1 MENTKLRAR
10 IIRMRNKVG
19 TFWPLVISQLS
30 MFVVFFVAVFAYMHI
45 EGWDFWDS
53 CYMVVIT
60 LSTVGFQEVHPMST
74 QGRIL
79 TTVLILTGVGNF
91 AFILGAFS
99 QMLVEGKFFKAFGR
113 RRVLKSI
120 AKLRGHSIVCGYG
133 RIGRVVAEEIMHEG
147 GSVVVIEQDIES
159 VKLLDEQGIL
169 HLCGDATS
177 DQVLEEANIRHASN
191 LIAALEL
198 DSANVYVVLSA
209 RQFNP
214 DLHIVARA
222 GAESH
227 ISKLQHAGADKV
239 LLPHRIGGLRMA
251 QSVLRPTVTSFV
263 ELTQRGGGMDIQME
277 ELLINSDS
285 ELTGKALMDSGIRA
299 RFNLIVI
306 AVKDSEGNMHFNPAS
321 DFVIKAGHTLIV
333 VGSTDNLAAFQS
345 VL

>member
-1 MENTKLRAR
+1 MDEKTLRVR
-10 IIRMRNKVG
+10 IIRLRNRVG
-19 TFWPLVISQLS
+19 TFWPLVFSQLT
-30 MFVVFFVAVFAYMHI
+30 MFLVFFAAVFSYMHI

-79 TTVLILTGVGNF
+79 TTLLILTGVGNF

-99 QMLVEGKFFKAFGR
+99 QMLVEGKLFKAFGR
-113 RRVLKSI
+113 RRVLKAI
-120 AKLRGHSIVCGYG
+120 ARLKGHSIVCGYG

-147 GSVVVIEQDIES
+147 GSVVVIEQNPES
-159 VKLLDEQGIL
+159 VTQLDEKGIL
-169 HLCGDATS
+169 HIAGDATS
-177 DQVLEEANIRHASN
+177 DQVLEEANIRNATN

-227 ISKLQHAGADKV
+227 ISKLMQAGANKV

-263 ELTQRGGGMDIQME
+263 ELTQRGGKMDIQME
-277 ELLINSDS
+277 ELLITASS
-285 ELTGKALMDSGIRA
+285 GLVGKALMDSGIRA

-306 AVKDSEGNMHFNPAS
+306 AVKDVDGTMHFNPAS
-321 DFVIKAGHTLIV
+321 DFVINAGHTLIV
-333 VGSTDNLAAFQS
+333 VGSEDRKS
-345 VL
+345 VV